1 MARQVQVAV
10 DCVAPGRLARFWASA
25 LGYQLEPP
33 PQGYA
38 SWLDFSRAVGVG
50 EEEWNAVFDPDGVG
64 PRVLFHRVPESK
76 AGKNRVHLD
85 VRVAGPRGTPKEL
98 RRALVDAEAVR
109 LIEGG
114 AKHVRTVED
123 EMDYFAVMQ
132 DPEGNEFCI
141 C

>member
-1 MARQVQVAV
+1 ME
-10 DCVAPGRLARFWASA
+10 DCVRTGKSTGLGRFPSHDFAINTVWLTAAMTAAVLLAWLKLLALDGALARA
-25 LGYQLEPP
+25 EPKTLR
-33 PQGYA
+33 Y
-38 SWLDFSRAVGVG
+38 
-50 EEEWNAVFDPDGVG
+50 
-64 PRVLFHRVPESK
+64 RVLHTAARLVRPESK

-85 VRVAGPRGTPKEL
+85 VRAAGPRGTPKEL
-98 RRALVDAEAVR
+98 RCALVDAEAIR
-109 LIEGG
+109 LTEGG